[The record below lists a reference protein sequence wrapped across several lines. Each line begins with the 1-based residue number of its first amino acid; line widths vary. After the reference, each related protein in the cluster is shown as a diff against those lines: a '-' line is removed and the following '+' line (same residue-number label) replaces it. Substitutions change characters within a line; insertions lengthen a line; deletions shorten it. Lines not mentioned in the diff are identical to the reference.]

1 MAFLTMYFANSAGVN
16 VGVITTIW
24 SLNPLFMAIADY
36 IFNNQKLHYYHII
49 GLISITLCC
58 IVISLSGVVGVAPAT
73 QEVKVYDTPMWIPVL
88 FGIATP
94 MFFTTNGLLTK
105 HLTSERIGFN
115 ASTISFTS
123 YFIVNVIV
131 MIVAIPYWSM
141 YGFSQYL
148 FWLGL
153 VGSIIN
159 TLGIVCIQN
168 ALSLGPAGPVS
179 AIPAVSAVLL
189 VVVEAVKHSK
199 MLSIMETIG
208 LVLGIYGALI
218 LVIPD

>member
-1 MAFLTMYFANSAGVN
+1 
-16 VGVITTIW
+16 
-24 SLNPLFMAIADY
+24 
-36 IFNNQKLHYYHII
+36 
-49 GLISITLCC
+49 
-58 IVISLSGVVGVAPAT
+58 
-73 QEVKVYDTPMWIPVL
+73 MWIPVL

-179 AIPAVSAVLL
+179 AIAAVSAVLL